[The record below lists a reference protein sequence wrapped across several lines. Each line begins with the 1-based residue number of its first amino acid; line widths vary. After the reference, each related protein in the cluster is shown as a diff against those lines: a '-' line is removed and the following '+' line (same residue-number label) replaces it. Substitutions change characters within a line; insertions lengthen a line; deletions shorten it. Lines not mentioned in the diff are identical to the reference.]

1 MYQLVILSAHS
12 FIKHFAD
19 SLTQKL
25 SNCDITL
32 EQKKSPTIR
41 NSKKLKGDQKVETNF
56 FLNLTIKFH

>member
-25 SNCDITL
+25 SNRNITL
-32 EQKKSPTIR
+32 EQKNSQTIR
-41 NSKKLKGDQKVETNF
+41 NGTKLKGDQKVETI
-56 FLNLTIKFH
+56 FLT